1 LFGCREPAS
10 TATYC
15 LPFTGDPGDAWGCF
29 DQRRNDR
36 SRGRRLFTV
45 RQPAAID
52 GLSWPGSVRAFEWQ
66 RGAEGRDHKGRQSP
80 PSPDDSERQRPR
92 DPAYPAA
99 KPRKVKDYSE
109 RVRKPELRRTAWW
122 SWQDS
127 NQPTSNYAGLGRGA
141 ASVRETQHLMLTPPR
156 DRRVEE
162 AGDTDPLGQSTVD
175 SSLDEAPGRKASEI
189 VIWTWPCCRPP
200 VWRCLRPSRCGL
212 DLGEPLLCA
221 RDRGDE
227 LDPGV
232 GADRTG
238 YVGLS
243 RCREIRKPSFP

>member
-66 RGAEGRDHKGRQSP
+66 RGAQGRDHKGRQSP

-175 SSLDEAPGRKASEI
+175 SSLDEA
-189 VIWTWPCCRPP
+189 
-200 VWRCLRPSRCGL
+200 RCEEGQ
-212 DLGEPLLCA
+212 
-221 RDRGDE
+221 RDRHMDVA
-227 LDPGV
+227 LLQ
-232 GADRTG
+232 A
-238 YVGLS
+238 S
-243 RCREIRKPSFP
+243 RMAMPSTVAVRPRSRRATVVRARSR